1 MRTNIRGKVKIW
13 GDEQGENV
21 GFPASTLKSLLLK

>member
-1 MRTNIRGKVKIW
+1 MRTNIGEEVKIW
-13 GDEQGENV
+13 GDERGENV